1 MNKYLKTFFQRG
13 LAFGGLGPIIAGFI
27 YVAIENSVENFS
39 LSGSEVCL
47 AIITTYLLA
56 FIQAGASI
64 FNQIEEWPV
73 AKSLLCHF
81 TFVYAAY
88 ILCYLVNSWIP
99 FEPMVIAIFTAVFAL
114 SYFIICLIVYLSIR
128 AAGKKM
134 NKKIGAK

>member
-1 MNKYLKTFFQRG
+1 MNKYLKAFLQRG
-13 LAFGGLGPIIAGFI
+13 LVFGGLGPIIAGFI

-39 LSGSEVCL
+39 LTGSEVCL
-47 AIITTYLLA
+47 AIIATYLLA
-56 FIQAGASI
+56 FIQAGASV
-64 FNQIEEWPV
+64 FNQIDEWPL

-81 TFVYAAY
+81 TSVYAAY

-99 FEPMVIAIFTAVFAL
+99 FEPMVIAVFTAVFAL